1 LRQGHDFATIQGY
14 NIQYEAG
21 GSRDIDPWEG
31 YRGKVPVG
39 LRKELNMDVRVADW
53 GRWARLIALFVS
65 LCLAVALNVNAQSR
79 LEGNGRVLG
88 VDEEKR
94 MLFLA
99 HGPIPGFMPPM
110 QHGFEVHQVELL
122 RGLKKGDMIHFVLE
136 VQNEIL
142 GISSIEKAKD
152 GK

>member
-1 LRQGHDFATIQGY
+1 MMDERIKRWGQRLLAIVLFSCLSLGAADLHAQDRYQGKGQ
-14 NIQYEAG
+14 
-21 GSRDIDPWEG
+21 
-31 YRGKVPVG
+31 
-39 LRKELNMDVRVADW
+39 
-53 GRWARLIALFVS
+53 
-65 LCLAVALNVNAQSR
+65 
-79 LEGNGRVLG
+79 VLG

-110 QHGFEVHQVELL
+110 RHGFEVHRVELL
-122 RGLKKGDMIHFVLE
+122 RGLKKGDTVHFVLE

-152 GK
+152 SK